1 MARTKRAQPLRHTP
15 QLYRGEESERT
26 TVSTKAYDHFITDL
40 NVFDAAQRIRDT
52 INPVFYEAFNKQLQR
67 LDERLRYNINITW
80 EGADL
85 DDYRVDLPSNS
96 QRVLPAWITEYGQC
110 STFDTIDSLYQRM
123 MDLKNCE
130 RRTLSPL
137 DISYD
142 TIIMRGPDDNTVVF
156 KVLSE
161 NPAYTEALNTQN
173 WCSDFSYWNNTDKDE
188 NVSEEEWE
196 RRAQYWREIPYAPVG
211 GISIGFPQPTR
222 TSVSLHHS
230 RP

>member
-1 MARTKRAQPLRHTP
+1 M
-15 QLYRGEESERT
+15 
-26 TVSTKAYDHFITDL
+26 STKAYDHFITDL

-110 STFDTIDSLYQRM
+110 STFDMVDALYQRM

-137 DISYD
+137 DIFYD
-142 TIIMRGPDDNTVVF
+142 TQIMRGPDDNTVVF

-211 GISIGFPQPTR
+211 DISIGFPQPTR
-222 TSVSLHHS
+222 TSVALHHS

>member
-1 MARTKRAQPLRHTP
+1 M
-15 QLYRGEESERT
+15 
-26 TVSTKAYDHFITDL
+26 STKAYDHFITDL

-110 STFDTIDSLYQRM
+110 STFDMIDSLYQRM

-137 DISYD
+137 DIFYD

-196 RRAQYWREIPYAPVG
+196 RRKKYWDAMPYTPPSESAVG
-211 GISIGFPQPTR
+211 FTQPCEYATILANR
-222 TSVSLHHS
+222 D
-230 RP
+230 

>member
-1 MARTKRAQPLRHTP
+1 M
-15 QLYRGEESERT
+15 
-26 TVSTKAYDHFITDL
+26 STKAYDHFITDL

-96 QRVLPAWITEYGQC
+96 QRVLPAWITEYSQC
-110 STFDTIDSLYQRM
+110 STFDMIDSLYQRM

-137 DISYD
+137 DIFYD

-211 GISIGFPQPTR
+211 DISIGFPQPTR